1 MVWLVYFSFALK
13 QYLNR
18 GCTRYF
24 ATKETD
30 KQILQN
36 RKSPE
41 VRYLF
46 QMFLSYIQI
55 WNFIRAIAGNIL
67 HLPEIRLIQLF
78 SSADCSVLQQETG
91 SVSVFTHS
99 QLIGWICTGIHCY
112 GQEVFQILFLTI
124 WTCWIFSWIDLWDFV
139 HVWKL

>member
-1 MVWLVYFSFALK
+1 MNSFVLQ

-46 QMFLSYIQI
+46 QMCLSYIKI
-55 WNFIRAIAGNIL
+55 WNFIRAVVGNIM
-67 HLPEIRLIQLF
+67 HLPKIWFIQLF
-78 SSADCSVLQQETG
+78 SRANSSALQQETG
-91 SVSVFTHS
+91 TVKTVTHRL
-99 QLIGWICTGIHCY
+99 LIGWICTGIHAM
-112 GQEVFQILFLTI
+112 VKVSVIRP
-124 WTCWIFSWIDLWDFV
+124 FS
-139 HVWKL
+139 